1 MEKLIMQGK
10 VLVLYIDDDEN
21 AIHDNYL
28 TSGKLYKDIDGLLR
42 IVFDVKFPNAE
53 IDEEV
58 SVHILKPVEDE
69 GKHHAWNSY
78 AVKLSERE
86 LIVQFSMFEIK
97 ELYTNNYFVIGRLQ
111 GSTDFEFGENCLYDL
126 SETGIPANH

>member
-10 VLVLYIDDDEN
+10 VLVRYIDDDEN

-28 TSGKLYKDIDGLLR
+28 TSCKLYKDIDGLLR
-42 IVFDVKFPNAE
+42 IVFDVKFPNAD

-58 SVHILKPVEDE
+58 SIHILQPVEDE
-69 GKHHAWNSY
+69 GKHRAWNSY

-86 LIVQFSMFEIK
+86 LIVQFSMFEII
-97 ELYTNNYFVIGRLQ
+97 ELDTNNYFVIGRLQ
-111 GSTDFEFGENCLYDL
+111 GRTDFEFGGNCLYDL
-126 SETGIPANH
+126 SETAIPANR